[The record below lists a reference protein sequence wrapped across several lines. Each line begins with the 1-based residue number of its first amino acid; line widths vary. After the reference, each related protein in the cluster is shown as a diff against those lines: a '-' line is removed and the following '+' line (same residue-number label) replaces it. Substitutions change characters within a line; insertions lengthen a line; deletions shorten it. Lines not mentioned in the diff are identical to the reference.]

1 MMTVLLPLLK
11 LLFAHVLSDFVLQTD
26 TICRKKNSHGRVMI
40 TYQLLHSLIHA
51 VVSYLVL
58 ADWNNWIVP
67 IVIFIT
73 HLAMDVVKTTRLPKT
88 IGSFLFDQAV
98 HVSVILVLWYFIFYP
113 EAVQADMIWTSLSN
127 PKIWVIAIAY
137 LLILKPTSV
146 FLSLFIKRWT
156 PQDSAGSA
164 LPNAGKTIGYLE
176 RILILTFVLIGR
188 FEGVGFLLAA
198 KSIFRFGEL
207 SKASEIRTT
216 EYVLIGTLASFTI
229 AIMIG
234 LLARM
239 MM

>member
-26 TICRKKNSHGRVMI
+26 TICRKKNGYGREMI

-58 ADWNNWIVP
+58 ADWSNWIVP
-67 IVIFIT
+67 VVIFIT
-73 HLAMDVVKTTRLPKT
+73 HLAMDVVK
-88 IGSFLFDQAV
+88 
-98 HVSVILVLWYFIFYP
+98 
-113 EAVQADMIWTSLSN
+113 
-127 PKIWVIAIAY
+127 
-137 LLILKPTSV
+137 PTSV
-146 FLSLFIKRWT
+146 FLALLIKRWT
-156 PQDSAGSA
+156 PQDGGGSA
-164 LPNAGKTIGYLE
+164 LPNVGKTIGYLE
-176 RILILTFVLIGR
+176 RILIQTFVLIGR

-234 LLARM
+234 LVARM
-239 MM
+239 MI